1 MKIAYADHGPDAT
14 WHKDHP
20 MGTLVFQYLL
30 TGEANSPDNFM
41 FLLARQ
47 EADFTMQRHRHN
59 FDQIRLP
66 LHGDMNIGERLMLKE
81 GHVGYFPEGLPYGP
95 QIDPL
100 GRSKPGERLQLV
112 LQFGGASGL
121 GFMSMDQ
128 RKEAWAELAKT
139 GKFAGPVY
147 HRPDGRKQWGLN
159 AVWELVFKERLKYPM
174 PRYDHVIIADPGRY
188 NWLNVPG
195 ARATASRYLGAF
207 SERRV
212 WIEMLRL
219 EKSASWTSVDHSARR
234 LFYALSGSGSVN
246 GQDIQKG
253 AAIQIDADERAE
265 FACNDAQTEGL
276 NLYLIGLPP
285 VPTPVAPETF
295 EIDDGMVP
303 EGVLKA
309 NHAHP

>member
-1 MKIAYADHGPDAT
+1 MKIAYTDTSPDAA

-30 TGEANSPDNFM
+30 IGEPHSPDNFM

-95 QIDPL
+95 QVDPL
-100 GRSKPGERLQLV
+100 GQSKPGERLQLV

-121 GFMSMDQ
+121 GFMSIAQ
-128 RKEAWAELAKT
+128 RKAAWAELEKT
-139 GKFAGPVY
+139 GKFVGPIY

-159 AVWELVFKERLKYPM
+159 AVWELAFGERLKYPM
-174 PRYDHVIIADPGRY
+174 PRYQHVIMADPSRY
-188 NWLNVPG
+188 NWLKLPG
-195 ARATASRYLGAF
+195 ASGTTSRYLGAF

-212 WIEMLRL
+212 WVEMLRL
-219 EKSASWTSVDHSARR
+219 EPAGHWRSMDGSAKR
-234 LFYALSGSGSVN
+234 LLYVLEGEGSVN
-246 GQDIQKG
+246 GQAVQPG
-253 AAIQIDADERAE
+253 AAIQIDAGETADISCTPG
-265 FACNDAQTEGL
+265 FAKGL

-285 VPTPVAPETF
+285 VPTPAEAETF
-295 EIDDGMVP
+295 EIDEGMVP
-303 EGVLKA
+303 EGVTERS
-309 NHAHP
+309 